1 MSATRPAQVAPTLG
15 VIEKVFF
22 EDLLTRK
29 FPNAILFS
37 LASTIP
43 PSKVTPTA
51 VAPGMYIDINKII
64 LSHNK
69 GLSTFYTEYLS
80 KIIILCKHDKD
91 MAEAE
96 IKGGI
101 LTDITFLGLRLS
113 VGLIFIL
120 HGWGKINPGFLN
132 FMGHLGLPPEMQY
145 LIVLAEVGGGIVLIF
160 GIFSRIGAVAISITM
175 LGAIFLVK
183 SAQSIDGDGGV
194 EFDLILLAAALVIM
208 VAGPGRVSLAHAIK
222 RIPRAIH

>member
-1 MSATRPAQVAPTLG
+1 
-15 VIEKVFF
+15 
-22 EDLLTRK
+22 
-29 FPNAILFS
+29 
-37 LASTIP
+37 
-43 PSKVTPTA
+43 
-51 VAPGMYIDINKII
+51 
-64 LSHNK
+64 
-69 GLSTFYTEYLS
+69 
-80 KIIILCKHDKD
+80 

-101 LTDITFLGLRLS
+101 LTDLTFIGVRLS

-132 FMGHLGLPPEMQY
+132 FMEHLGLPPEMQF

-160 GIFSRIGAVAISITM
+160 GIFSRIGGAAISIVM

-183 SAQSIDGDGGV
+183 GAQSIDGDGGV

-208 VAGPGRVSLAHAIK
+208 VAGPGRISVAHAIK
-222 RIPRAIH
+222 RIPRVIH